1 MKEVT
6 LFQSTDN
13 VDFTGKFYTT
23 TQKNELPDELE
34 NGHRI
39 VRPQRLV
46 FDESGVG
53 SFANEQE
60 LKQAGYQRVD
70 FRDH

>member
-1 MKEVT
+1 MFMKEVT
-6 LFQSTDN
+6 VFQSTDN
-13 VDFTGKFYTT
+13 IDFTGKFYTT
-23 TQKNELPDELE
+23 TPKKELPEYLE
-34 NGHRI
+34 NGHRV

-46 FDESGVG
+46 FAGTG

-70 FRDH
+70 F